1 MANKPDRLNL
11 RSYQVGFGDCYLLS
25 FRYPSGERHVLVDC
39 GSTGKPA
46 GVPAKLL
53 THVAKDIAL
62 RCGNKLH
69 AVVAT
74 HRHQD
79 HVNGFATAINGK
91 GPGDVIA
98 ACKPDVVIQP
108 WTEDPDAEPDAGK
121 PITALTASEARVRA
135 LSDMNRFSES
145 VVHEASRL
153 RAHSGAVGTR
163 LAGQLAFLGED
174 NIKNLSAVKNLMKM
188 GKRNRYVFFGSKSG
202 LESVLPGVKTGVLGP
217 PTPEQHAEV
226 RKQRDKDDAEF
237 WHFQAAS
244 ARRHLENASPPFRSP
259 RVLGSVPPSARW
271 FVPRLLGIRADQL
284 LQIVRSLDDA
294 MNNTSVILLFE
305 IGTKSLL
312 FPGDAQIENWEYALS
327 KPAVRQKL
335 AKVNLY
341 KVGHHGSLNAT
352 PKSLWK
358 LFANR
363 GTSTHSKLQTLV
375 STMAGKH
382 GHVDNDSEV
391 PRRKL
396 VNALR
401 AETSYF
407 STQDLKKT
415 ELFRDFEIAL

>member
-1 MANKPDRLNL
+1 
-11 RSYQVGFGDCYLLS
+11 
-25 FRYPSGERHVLVDC
+25 
-39 GSTGKPA
+39 
-46 GVPAKLL
+46 
-53 THVAKDIAL
+53 
-62 RCGNKLH
+62 
-69 AVVAT
+69 
-74 HRHQD
+74 
-79 HVNGFATAINGK
+79 
-91 GPGDVIA
+91 
-98 ACKPDVVIQP
+98 
-108 WTEDPDAEPDAGK
+108 
-121 PITALTASEARVRA
+121 
-135 LSDMNRFSES
+135 
-145 VVHEASRL
+145 
-153 RAHSGAVGTR
+153 
-163 LAGQLAFLGED
+163 
-174 NIKNLSAVKNLMKM
+174 VKNLMKM

-202 LESVLPGVKTGVLGP
+202 LESVLPGVKTSVLGP